1 MPIEGFVRQT
11 LHCNNCK
18 DWLRLEYKPFNETV
32 DGIRI
37 VTQKMPL
44 LVCPSCKSEFQ
55 PDWTKIHIMWI
66 IEESKKRKTTR
77 FEGTKRAK
85 NGTVR
90 YDICP
95 ELNFKYDSN
104 DCKIIPGLEP
114 HLAKKGFF
122 TPVFFDKKVLHK
134 YLSFDEYEVHVAG
147 NTYGTIYFKD
157 GNYLSYGINRNGK
170 LFCWLGDIEEVV
182 PEAERHYLLS
192 ENVESDHDVA
202 SEFYAAQI
210 EAEFTELSY
219 ESMLLEQR
227 LTFEVICKNKDNFKI
242 FDYEKDEYELLEEM
256 TRPVNWNEKG
266 ITYIINSLTKLCIES
281 IDSKN
286 LRIQIK
292 KLDDSIDLGDAKSIK
307 LLEKWIELRIK
318 YLDASEIT
326 KPFFVLYDFRIIL
339 DHKMNESRIK
349 ETLEFCY
356 KRLGITTD
364 KSFETLYDKLIGE
377 ITNSYSKLASS
388 FANP

>member
-1 MPIEGFVRQT
+1 MPIKGFVRQT
-11 LHCNNCK
+11 LHCNNCN

-37 VTQKMPL
+37 VMQEMPIL
-44 LVCPSCKSEFQ
+44 ICPSCKSEFQ
-55 PDWTKIHIMWI
+55 PDWTKLFIMRI
-66 IEESKKRKTTR
+66 VKDSKVRKIN
-77 FEGTKRAK
+77 GIKLTKRAK

-95 ELNFKYDSN
+95 ELKFKYDSN
-104 DCKIIPGLEP
+104 DCKIIPGLEGP
-114 HLAKKGFF
+114 LSKAGFF

-134 YLSFDEYEVHVAG
+134 YLSFDEYDVHVAG

-170 LFCWLGDIEEVV
+170 LFCWLGDIEEAV
-182 PEAERHYLLS
+182 PEAERYYLLS

-202 SEFYAAQI
+202 SEFYAAQR
-210 EAEFTELSY
+210 EAVFTELSS
-219 ESMLLEQR
+219 ESMMLEQR
-227 LTFEVICKNKDNFKI
+227 SRFEVACKNKDGFKI
-242 FDYEKDEYELLEEM
+242 FDYEKDKYKLLGEI
-256 TRPVNWNEKG
+256 TRPVNWNEQG
-266 ITYIINSLTKLCIES
+266 VTYIINSLTKLCIES

-292 KLDDSIDLGDAKSIK
+292 KLDDSIDLKDVKSIK

-318 YLDASEIT
+318 HLDASEIT

-339 DHKMNESRIK
+339 DHKMSESEIK
-349 ETLEFCY
+349 KILESCY
-356 KRLGITTD
+356 KRLGITT
-364 KSFETLYDKLIGE
+364 SENFETLYDKLIKE
-377 ITNSYSKLASS
+377 IIKSYSKLAISLT
-388 FANP
+388 